1 MEENTNNL
9 AYHSISPDGALE
21 MLDTSLRGLS
31 GQEASKRLEKHGR
44 NALEEKGGV
53 SKLSLFISQFKDFL
67 IFILIFAAIVSFAVG
82 DVSDSVLI
90 FVIIL
95 GNALLGFVQEYKA
108 ERSIESLKDFLSP
121 RTIVLREGEKREINA
136 EELVPGDIIVL
147 EAGDSVPADARIV
160 SCEDLLADESMLTG
174 ESMPVEKT
182 IGALPED
189 SLLADRT
196 NMVFM
201 GTNVVRGWVTAVVV
215 GTGMSTQIGSIA
227 KLIDKR
233 EETYFQK
240 KLDNLAKSLGK
251 SVILIAA
258 IVFALG
264 IIDNEPIVDMVLI
277 SLSLAVAAIPE
288 GLPAVVTITLSL
300 GVRKMAQLNAIVKR
314 LPAAETLG
322 SCDVICSD
330 KTGTIT
336 MNRMTVRDIY
346 YLGHPMSLADAD
358 DKDTN
363 VRAILEI
370 GTQCNTASLEK
381 SIGDPTE
388 IALLESAIKKGIS
401 ERCMHLKVL
410 PFDSERKRMSVF
422 CTNGDGFRM
431 FTKGAT
437 EETLSVCDSIL
448 DEGIVRPIS
457 EADKKKILKM
467 NDEYSSKALR
477 VLSFA
482 YRDVDDTNT
491 PEEGLVF
498 VGLQAMIDPPKQ
510 GVKESI
516 EECRSAGIR
525 VVMIT
530 GDHALTAKAIATE
543 VGIYREGDMVLTGRE
558 LEPMSLD
565 ELESIVENVSVY
577 ARVNPEH
584 KLKIVQALRSRGHVI
599 SMTGDGV
606 NDAPALK
613 TADIGVAMNSGTD
626 VSKESSDM
634 ILLDDNFTTIVSA
647 VGEGRHIFDNIS
659 KFVRYLLATNFGEVF
674 TIFLAS
680 IVGFPLPLVAV
691 QILWINLLTD
701 GLPALSLAFEPRE
714 RNIMKVPP
722 HKRKANIVD
731 RPMAV
736 NILYIG
742 TIMALGTLYLYSI
755 AEADKAMTYAFTTL
769 VMFQLFNVFNCRSF
783 KGSIFAGSL
792 NKLLLGAVSLSFALQ
807 LCVIYIEPLSKVFY
821 TVPLAIGDW
830 AVITSMALSVV
841 VVEEIRKLAQRRL
854 R

>member
-722 HKRKANIVD
+722 NKRKANIVD

>member
-9 AYHSISPDGALE
+9 AYHSISPDRTLE

>member
-1 MEENTNNL
+1 MED
-9 AYHSISPDGALE
+9 ASKSVKYHAFSPDSALKA
-21 MLDTSLRGLS
+21 LDTSINGL
-31 GQEASKRLEKHGR
+31 GPEEASKRLLSYGP
-44 NALEEKGGV
+44 NILEQKGGV
-53 SKLSLFISQFKDFL
+53 SRLSLFISQFKDFL
-67 IFILIFAAIVSFAVG
+67 ILILVIAAAISFAVG
-82 DVSDSVLI
+82 DISDSVLI
-90 FVIIL
+90 VVIII

-121 RTIVLREGEKREINA
+121 KTIVLRDGEKAEIDA
-136 EELVPGDIIVL
+136 KDLVPGDIVVL
-147 EAGDSVPADARIV
+147 ESGDRVPADSRILN
-160 SCEDLLADESMLTG
+160 CEDLMADESMLTG

-182 IGALPED
+182 VESVPGD
-189 SLLADRT
+189 SMLADRRDV
-196 NMVFM
+196 VFM
-201 GTNVVRGWVTAVVV
+201 GTNIVRGWANVLVVD
-215 GTGMSTQIGSIA
+215 TGMSTQMGSIA
-227 KLIDKR
+227 RLIDRR

-240 KLDNLAKSLGK
+240 KLDNLAKFLGK
-251 SVILIAA
+251 SVIIIAI

-264 IIDNEPIVDMVLI
+264 VLDDEPLVDMVLI

-336 MNRMTVRDIY
+336 MNRMTVRKIY
-346 YLGHPMSLADAD
+346 HIGGGASIEDVDGRHP
-358 DKDTN
+358 N
-363 VRAILEI
+363 VRSILEV
-370 GTQCNTASLEK
+370 GAQCNTASLEK

-388 IALLESAIKKGIS
+388 IALLESARTKGI
-401 ERCMHLKVL
+401 EGGCMHLKVL

-422 CTNGDGFRM
+422 CAREQGIRM

-437 EETLSVCDSIL
+437 EETLSACDRIL
-448 DEGIVRPIS
+448 DNGEVRELTDDDRS
-457 EADKKKILKM
+457 AILSK
-467 NDEYSSKALR
+467 NDEYSSNALR
-477 VLSFA
+477 VLGFA
-482 YRDVDDTNT
+482 YRDVPDTNA
-491 PEEGLVF
+491 EERDMIF
-498 VGLQAMIDPPKQ
+498 VGMQAMIDPPRE
-510 GVKESI
+510 GVRESI
-516 EECRSAGIR
+516 EQCRKAGIK
-525 VVMIT
+525 VIMIT
-530 GDHALTAKAIATE
+530 GDHAMTAKAIASE
-543 VGIYREGDMVLTGRE
+543 VGIYREGDIVLTGRE
-558 LEPMSLD
+558 LEAMALG
-565 ELESIVENVSVY
+565 ELEAMVEKVSVY

-584 KLKIVQALRSRGHVI
+584 KLKIVEALRARGHVI

-634 ILLDDNFTTIVSA
+634 ILLDDNFTTIVTA
-647 VGEGRHIFDNIS
+647 VEEGRHIFDNIS

-701 GLPALSLAFEPRE
+701 GLPALSLAFESKE
-714 RNIMKVPP
+714 RSIMSMPP

-731 RPMAV
+731 RPMIA

-742 TIMALGTLYLYSI
+742 TLMAVGTLYLYSV

-783 KGSIFAGSL
+783 KDSVISGGRNLILF
-792 NKLLLGAVSLSFALQ
+792 GAVLFSFAAQ
-807 LCVIYIEPLSKVFY
+807 LCVIYISPLSKVFY
-821 TVPLAIGDW
+821 TVALDLGDW
-830 AVITSMALSVV
+830 AMILAAASSVII
-841 VVEEIRKLAQRRL
+841 VEEIRKAVQRSFR
-854 R
+854 